1 MDEYE
6 VTLEGYQPVWTTV
19 LVKAN
24 GRNDAESRA
33 MDQRNWLDEEVEWE
47 KGLDESP
54 AQSAGGPHNGEAGED
69 TQVLH
74 VQEFS
79 LDLHCLLLLH
89 FNVF

>member
-1 MDEYE
+1 MGSFLYYLCSLQNIGGNMDEYE

-47 KGLDESP
+47 PRNEEVEIGNPID
-54 AQSAGGPHNGEAGED
+54 
-69 TQVLH
+69 VR
-74 VQEFS
+74 
-79 LDLHCLLLLH
+79 
-89 FNVF
+89 